1 MTKKEKIEN
10 TARELFWKHGFKK
23 VSVEEICRKSQVSRK
38 TFYTYYANKSALVI
52 AIMEQKSNV
61 IFEMYEQ
68 INSRDITF
76 AEKLKELLE
85 LKFAYNKDYSMEFI
99 SDFFHPDS
107 QDILNYFS
115 DLTTKS
121 IQLTREFYKQ
131 AQAKGE
137 MNPDLN
143 IDFVMWMLQKQLE
156 LISSDEALAL
166 FPDTDIMTRQLSHL
180 IIFGIMPVDGIIH
193 NSKTDNPE

>member
-23 VSVEEICRKSQVSRK
+23 VSVDEICKKSQVSRK

-76 AEKLKELLE
+76 AEKLRELLE
-85 LKFAYNKDYSMEFI
+85 LKFAFNKDYSIEFI

-107 QDILNYFS
+107 QEILGYFS
-115 DLTTKS
+115 DLTSKS
-121 IQLTREFYKQ
+121 IQHTREFYKQ

-137 MNPDLN
+137 MNPELN

-166 FPDTDIMTRQLSHL
+166 FPDTDIMTRQLSYL
-180 IIFGIMPVDGIIH
+180 IIFGIMPVDGIH
-193 NSKTDNPE
+193 LKSKNNPV

>member
-10 TARELFWKHGFKK
+10 TARGLFWKHGFKK

-52 AIMEQKSNV
+52 AIMEQKSNA
-61 IFEMYEQ
+61 IFELYDQ
-68 INSRDITF
+68 INAKDITF
-76 AEKLKELLE
+76 ADKLRELLE
-85 LKFAYNKDYSMEFI
+85 LKYASNKDFSMEFI

-107 QDILNYFS
+107 EDILNYFR

-121 IQLTREFYKQ
+121 IELTREFYKQ
-131 AQAKGE
+131 AQVKGE

-143 IDFVMWMLQKQLE
+143 IDFVMWMMQKQLE
-156 LISSDEALAL
+156 LITSDEAITL
-166 FPDTDIMTRQLSHL
+166 FPDTDILTRQLSHL
-180 IIFGIMPVDGIIH
+180 IIFGIMPVNDIQPTTK
-193 NSKTDNPE
+193 N

>member
-38 TFYTYYANKSALVI
+38 TYYTYYANKSALVI
-52 AIMEQKSNV
+52 AIMEQKSST
-61 IFEMYEQ
+61 IFELYEQ
-68 INSRDITF
+68 INAKDITF
-76 AEKLKELLE
+76 ADKLRELLE
-85 LKFAYNKDYSMEFI
+85 LKYSINKDYSIEFI

-107 QDILNYFS
+107 EDILNYFR

-121 IQLTREFYKQ
+121 IEFTREFYKQ

-143 IDFVMWMLQKQLE
+143 IDFVMWMMQKQLE
-156 LISSDEALAL
+156 LISSEEAITL
-166 FPDTDIMTRQLSHL
+166 FPDADILTRQLSHL
-180 IIFGIMPVDGIIH
+180 IIFGIMPVNGIQL
-193 NSKTDNPE
+193 NSKK

>member
-23 VSVEEICRKSQVSRK
+23 VSVDEICKKSQVSRK

-76 AEKLKELLE
+76 AEKLRELLE
-85 LKFAYNKDYSMEFI
+85 LKFAFNKDYSIEFI

-107 QDILNYFS
+107 QEILGYFS
-115 DLTTKS
+115 DLTSKS

-137 MNPDLN
+137 MNPELN

-166 FPDTDIMTRQLSHL
+166 FPDTDIMTRQLSYL
-180 IIFGIMPVDGIIH
+180 IIFGIMPVDGIH
-193 NSKTDNPE
+193 LKSKNNPV